1 MKRIL
6 LSLGIALAFT
16 AGTMA
21 QNVGVGTGTVIE
33 GIFDENIKWQLSSD
47 SILTI
52 SGTGE
57 LDLDYYLYE
66 FKEAYSSRIKTI
78 IIEDGITSIGYRCFE
93 DFQSLENVSFPKT
106 LINIEH
112 SAFAGCIKLK
122 ELIFPE
128 PLTTIGESAFEECTA
143 LTSINIPESVTT
155 IGDGAFSRCT
165 KLKEVTLPESLT
177 SIGDWAFGD
186 CNGLK
191 TITIKADIKDLY
203 YVFRDCYNVESLFII
218 GKNTTIPDGLKFSSV
233 VSITLGDKITEIGY
247 DAFSYMTSLKSI
259 NIPESVTSI
268 GDYAFSGCTALE
280 SINIPE
286 SVTGIG
292 YCAFEYCTA
301 LTNVNIPSSITYLE
315 AGLFKGCTS
324 LATIK
329 IPESVTSIGYDVFG
343 GCSSLSSINIPSSV
357 NNFGDDVFK
366 GCISLPVV
374 DNIRYADTYLIG
386 VVDSLQKTYK
396 IKEGT
401 RFIGSRAFECCTE
414 MTELNILE
422 TVECVGYHAVAGC
435 SSLTSISIPASVKFI
450 DYGAFGTGSS
460 EIEDWENGV
469 DVTYCLPG
477 LRTVLSLNTTPA
489 NAPDKGGDE
498 GYDQGIFSPFTY
510 LHAPLYVPE
519 GSYWT
524 YAYAWGWGLF
534 TNIKEVAMDSEDLE
548 SRKAYMIAD
557 ARGCNYKV
565 FDEKKGRLVNVEY
578 THSLDEESEGSCW
591 TVLKENGES
600 YLYNLGAKKY
610 AKMDAKGALSL
621 SDTPVNLSI
630 SSSENGLS
638 INGNACMLVLN
649 KNIEVDATGIDD
661 IRVVEKTKKDEI
673 YSIDGRRMN
682 NTTKGVN
689 IVNGKKV
696 IIK

>member
-57 LDLDYYLYE
+57 LNRDYQ
-66 FKEAYSSRIKTI
+66 FANNYSQRIKTI
-78 IIEDGITSIGYRCFE
+78 IIEDGITSIGYCCFE

-112 SAFAGCIKLK
+112 SAFARCIKLK

-155 IGDGAFSRCT
+155 IG
-165 KLKEVTLPESLT
+165 
-177 SIGDWAFGD
+177 
-186 CNGLK
+186 
-191 TITIKADIKDLY
+191 
-203 YVFRDCYNVESLFII
+203 
-218 GKNTTIPDGLKFSSV
+218 
-233 VSITLGDKITEIGY
+233 Y
-247 DAFSYMTSLKSI
+247 DAFY
-259 NIPESVTSI
+259 N
-268 GDYAFSGCTALE
+268 
-280 SINIPE
+280 
-286 SVTGIG
+286 
-292 YCAFEYCTA
+292 
-301 LTNVNIPSSITYLE
+301 
-315 AGLFKGCTS
+315 
-324 LATIK
+324 
-329 IPESVTSIGYDVFG
+329 
-343 GCSSLSSINIPSSV
+343 CSSLSSINIPSSV

-374 DNIRYADTYLIG
+374 DNIRYADTYLVG

-460 EIEDWENGV
+460 EIEDWEDEV

-489 NAPDKGGDE
+489 NAPDDGGDE